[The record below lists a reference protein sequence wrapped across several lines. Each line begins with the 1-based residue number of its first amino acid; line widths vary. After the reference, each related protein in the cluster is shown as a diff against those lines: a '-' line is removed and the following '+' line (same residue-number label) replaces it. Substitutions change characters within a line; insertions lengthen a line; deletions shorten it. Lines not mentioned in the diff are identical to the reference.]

1 MASAK
6 ISRTMKISRQI
17 DVRPL
22 FGEVCDELHSLLCSL
37 STEEWHR
44 ATSSSQ
50 RQVRDIATHLLDG
63 SLRRISLQRDGYQ
76 PPLSAGQRTDEP
88 LLSFLNR
95 LNSEWEQ
102 ATRRLS
108 PQVIISLLEVADRN
122 AVQVLTS
129 LDPHGTALFPVGWAG
144 ESVSENWFDVAREYT
159 EKWHHTQQIFEA
171 VGRPSTITCRRL
183 YHPCL
188 QTFMLALPFAF
199 RNVRQPTGTVV
210 AVEMQ
215 GEAGG
220 EWRILREEHGWDW
233 FNGSSVSPTAVI
245 SLPQADAWKVF
256 TKRRSADE
264 KRRMF
269 PAIKVQGDQSLGDTV
284 LELVSVMA

>member
-1 MASAK
+1 
-6 ISRTMKISRQI
+6 MKISRQI
-17 DVRPL
+17 DVRPF
-22 FGEVCDELHSLLCSL
+22 FGEVCDELHSLLRSL

-76 PPLSAGQRTDEP
+76 PPPSAGQRTDEP
-88 LLSFLNR
+88 LLGFLNR

-108 PQVIISLLEVADRN
+108 PQVIISLLEVADRD
-122 AVQVLTS
+122 AVQILTS

-171 VGRPSTITCRRL
+171 VGRSSTITCRRL
-183 YHPCL
+183 YLPCL

-199 RNVRQPTGTVV
+199 RSVTQPTGTVV
-210 AVEMQ
+210 EVEIH
-215 GEAGG
+215 GDAGG
-220 EWRILREEHGWDW
+220 VWRIARDEHGWGWTDE
-233 FNGSSVSPTAVI
+233 SAIAPAAVI

-256 TKRRSADE
+256 TKRRGADE
-264 KRRMF
+264 KRQTF
-269 PAIKVQGDQSLGDTV
+269 PAITVEGDQSLGDTV